1 MLKKI
6 LIFSVFLGIISCTH
20 SLSKKEKEHYTKKGK
35 EIAQASFKKLSSN
48 LMDQMKQGGPA
59 LAVPFCN
66 SQAIPLT
73 NQMEEKFNVTI
84 KRAASKVRNPANKAT
99 ERELEIITAYEN
111 LKKDK
116 KEVTPIVE
124 IDSNGKKHFYSPII
138 IKAKCLVC
146 HGVLN
151 EQLSIKTDSLIKVK
165 YPNDMA
171 VAYKEGDIRGVWSI
185 TFKTN

>member
-1 MLKKI
+1 MLKKV
-6 LIFSVFLGIISCTH
+6 LIFSVLLGFISCTN
-20 SLSKKEKEHYTKKGK
+20 SLSEKEKEQYTKKGK
-35 EIAQASFKKLSSN
+35 EIAQASFKELSSN
-48 LMDQMKQGGPA
+48 LMHQMKQGGPA

-66 SQAIPLT
+66 SQAMPLT
-73 NQMEEKFNVTI
+73 NQMEEKFDVTI
-84 KRAASKVRNPANKAT
+84 KRASNKVRNPVNKAT

-116 KEVTPIVE
+116 KGLTPIVE
-124 IDSNGKKHFYSPII
+124 IDSNGKKHFYAPII

-151 EQLSIKTDSLIKVK
+151 EQLSIKTDSLIKAQ
-165 YPNDMA
+165 YPSDMA

-185 TFKTN
+185 TFKN